1 MIQTATYMINAD
13 RADVARAIIAKAA
26 KKATRLGLEPITVTE
41 GPLCRRKSTLHAD
54 RDTDVYEI
62 PFTLVTGAALTLG
75 WSLIARIDH
84 IDGASMIFA
93 APGEAVPAD
102 YRTRCACDHCHATRR
117 RAQTYIVRAPAA
129 GCPTTG
135 TPGGTYR
142 QIGRNCLAAYIGS
155 VDAAAI
161 MERAALLSQLEGLT
175 VGGEDEDERGGGGR
189 YHGCDPLSVVAL
201 SVALYAKDGGY
212 ISRTAAENSN
222 LTSHASE
229 IRRQLWTSRLK
240 ADERITP
247 TDAQIEEARA
257 AIAWA
262 AALPEGDSDYLFNL
276 RTLGTLA
283 AEVDCWPAK
292 AVGIG
297 ASLYSAHRR
306 ALGAEERRARLAA
319 LPPSTYLGE
328 VGGKVTDI
336 PATITRTHIIDSAF
350 GATTL
355 ICFTATIGEARH
367 ELIWFASN
375 PPEGWTIGAEVRL
388 DATIKA
394 HQPDKR
400 TDAPVTVITRARPA
414 APPKPAKVP
423 KARKA
428 KAA

>member
-1 MIQTATYMINAD
+1 MTQTATYMITAD
-13 RADVARAIIAKAA
+13 RADAARAIIAKAA
-26 KKATRLGLEPITVTE
+26 KKATRLGLEPVTVTE

-54 RDTDVYEI
+54 RDTDIYEI

-93 APGEAVPAD
+93 APGESVPAD
-102 YRTRCACDHCHATRR
+102 YRTRCACDHCGCARR

-161 MERAALLSQLEGLT
+161 MEQAALLSQLEGLT
-175 VGGEDEDERGGGGR
+175 GGEDDDERGSGGGR

-212 ISRTAAENSN
+212 ISRAIAENSN
-222 LTSHASE
+222 LRSHADE
-229 IRRQLWTSRLK
+229 IRNQLWNNRIRSE
-240 ADERITP
+240 DRITP

-257 AIAWA
+257 ALAWA
-262 AALPEGDSDYLFNL
+262 AALPEGDSDYLYNL

-283 AEVDCWPAK
+283 ADVDCWPAK
-292 AVGIG
+292 AIGIG
-297 ASLYSAHRR
+297 ASLYSAYRR
-306 ALGAEERRARLAA
+306 TLGAEERRARLAA

-355 ICFTATIGEARH
+355 ICFTAIVGEAHH

-388 DATIKA
+388 DATVKA
-394 HQPDKR
+394 HEPDKR
-400 TDAPVTVITRARPA
+400 NGAPVTTITRARPA
-414 APPKPAKVP
+414 APPKPAKAP
-423 KARKA
+423 KARKT